1 MEFLTINVIFIIVIF
16 FVGIGGGTAAKYL
29 ASSNAAVPRLAL
41 GNAFAGGVFLGAGLL
56 HMLADANENF
66 AALLPTLDYPV
77 PALIAGGAILLILGV
92 DQLGRQHLQGQS
104 TQGSTL
110 LLIVLSLHSLIAGLS
125 LGLERELTASLAIFF
140 AIIAH
145 KGAAGFSLGT
155 ALVGSGMSEPLRRNR
170 LLIFATATPIG
181 IGLGAYMTSTMA
193 GRDAQMAEMVF
204 DGLAAGTFLYIALMD
219 ICREAF
225 ADAYQR
231 WGKLV
236 LALQGFTVMA
246 VVAIWT

>member
-1 MEFLTINVIFIIVIF
+1 MDFLTINTLFMVIIF
-16 FVGIGGGTAAKYL
+16 AVGISGGTAAKYL
-29 ASSNAAVPRLAL
+29 ANSTVSVSGLAL

-66 AALLPTLDYPV
+66 ADLLPSLDYPV

-92 DQLGRQHLQGQS
+92 DQLGRQHFQGTAVQN
-104 TQGSTL
+104 GTL

-125 LGLERELTASLAIFF
+125 LGLEREVSASMAIFF

-155 ALVGSGMSEPLRRNR
+155 ALAGAGVSDKLRRNR
-170 LLIFATATPIG
+170 LLIFASATPIG
-181 IGLGAYMTSTMA
+181 VALGTYMTATME
-193 GRDAQMAEMVF
+193 GRDAQMAEMIF

-231 WGKLV
+231 WAKLILAV
-236 LALQGFTVMA
+236 LGFTVMA

>member
-1 MEFLTINVIFIIVIF
+1 MDFLTTNIIFMVIIFI
-16 FVGIGGGTAAKYL
+16 VGISGGNAAKYL
-29 ASSNAAVPRLAL
+29 ANSKASAGRLAL

-56 HMLADANENF
+56 HMLADSSENF
-66 AALLPTLDYPV
+66 TDLLPAVDYPV
-77 PALIAGGAILLILGV
+77 PALIAGGAILLILGI
-92 DQLGRQHLQGQS
+92 DQLGRQHFQGNAVQN
-104 TQGSTL
+104 GTL

-125 LGLERELTASLAIFF
+125 LGLERDVSASLAIFF

-155 ALVGSGMSEPLRRNR
+155 ALAAAGVSDTLRRNR
-170 LLIFATATPIG
+170 LLIFASATPIG
-181 IGLGAYMTSTMA
+181 VALGTYMTSTME
-193 GRDAQMAEMVF
+193 GRDAQMSEMIF

-231 WGKLV
+231 WFKLI
-236 LALQGFTVMA
+236 LAILGFIVMA